1 MSSNIPTL
9 RDSDKQAIKQG
20 AKTACNKF
28 LVFVDKFTELI
39 FIVGLLTG
47 CGLKMWWT
55 FGLTDPDLKSYI
67 KFTMVLTSFYQVV
80 FAIILFLSMRDHPAV
95 KYHLGFLNGALS
107 KAFFLLFASLMVFP
121 LSYTRTE
128 GNEEG
133 KGFEGLLLTGSYIL
147 VGISVV

>member
-1 MSSNIPTL
+1 MSSL
-9 RDSDKQAIKQG
+9 RDTDKQAIKQG
-20 AKTACNKF
+20 AKTCCNKF

-39 FIVGLLTG
+39 FVIGLLAG

-55 FGLTDPDLKSYI
+55 FGTSDPNLTGYI
-67 KFTMVLTSFYQVV
+67 KFTMILTSFYQIV

-121 LSYTRTE
+121 LSYTSLIDDS
-128 GNEEG
+128 NG
-133 KGFEGLLLTGSYIL
+133 KAFENILLVGSYIL
-147 VGISVV
+147 VGISII

>member
-1 MSSNIPTL
+1 MTSNIPSLNET
-9 RDSDKQAIKQG
+9 DKQAIKQG
-20 AKTACNKF
+20 AKTCCNKF

-47 CGLKMWWT
+47 CGLKLWWT
-55 FGLTDPDLKSYI
+55 FGTSDPNLNPYI
-67 KFTMVLTSFYQVV
+67 KFTMVLTSFYQIV

-121 LSYTRTE
+121 LSYNPVADDKSGSTF
-128 GNEEG
+128 NW
-133 KGFEGLLLTGSYIL
+133 FLLTGSYIL
-147 VGISVV
+147 VGISIV

>member
-1 MSSNIPTL
+1 MSSNIPSL

-39 FIVGLLTG
+39 FVIGLLSG

-55 FGLTDPDLKSYI
+55 FGTNDTNFTKYI

-107 KAFFLLFASLMVFP
+107 KAFFLLFASLIVFP
-121 LSYTRTE
+121 LSYTGTSKE
-128 GNEEG
+128 
-133 KGFEGLLLTGSYIL
+133 Y
-147 VGISVV
+147 

>member
-1 MSSNIPTL
+1 MVGNIPSL
-9 RDSDKQAIKQG
+9 RETDKQAIKQG

-39 FIVGLLTG
+39 FIIGLLTG

-55 FGLTDPDLKSYI
+55 FGTSDPNLTGYI
-67 KFTMVLTSFYQVV
+67 KFTMVLTSFYQIV

-121 LSYTRTE
+121 LSYT
-128 GNEEG
+128 
-133 KGFEGLLLTGSYIL
+133 KVS
-147 VGISVV
+147 